1 MSREL
6 RSRLVLLTIHTMHD
20 SRNMLN
26 TLLKKI
32 IKTGAGRLRYMLAM
46 FGLGIAL
53 LLILAAIQLQVNYN
67 QLLHGSNVQD
77 SIANFL
83 VVNRIV
89 NDETRGKTQ
98 LSDEEIEDLKKQ
110 TFIDAVGVVTP
121 SRFKVS
127 ANGGTNLPFYTD
139 LFFESVPD
147 NFLDVK
153 SADWKWDDNSQFIP
167 IVIPNMFLDLYNFGF
182 ASSQNLPQLSQ
193 DLIKNIPVQLSIQTP
208 AGPKNFYAKIVGFS
222 DRISSI
228 LVPQAFMEWANKN
241 FATEAPKGASR
252 VVIRTKDPSNP
263 QLTDYLNAH
272 NLSTDT
278 DKTRFS
284 KYRKVVSFVVRISWF
299 TGVAMLIFALLVFS
313 LFIELTIASS
323 KEEIKLLITLGSSP
337 KQLKR
342 FLMKQLFPL
351 NVVIMVIVLIIL
363 SLLQFGL
370 YKFLATQNMLISP
383 FVAIITFVS
392 ALVVLF
398 ILRIVHT
405 KTIARQIKE

>member
-1 MSREL
+1 M
-6 RSRLVLLTIHTMHD
+6 
-20 SRNMLN
+20 
-26 TLLKKI
+26 
-32 IKTGAGRLRYMLAM
+32 RYFLAM

-53 LLILAAIQLQVNYN
+53 LLILAAIQLQANYN
-67 QLLHGSNVQD
+67 QLLHGNNEQD

-83 VVNRIV
+83 VVNKIV
-89 NDETRGKTQ
+89 SDETRGKTQ
-98 LSDEEIEDLKKQ
+98 LSDDEIDDLKKQ
-110 TFIDAVGVVTP
+110 SFIDAVGVVTP

-127 ANGGTNLPFYTD
+127 ASGGTNLPFYTD

-147 NFLDVK
+147 DFLDVR
-153 SADWKWDDNSQFIP
+153 STDWKWDDNSQFIP

-193 DLIKNIPVQLSIQTP
+193 DLIKNIPVQLSIQTRMG
-208 AGPKNFYAKIVGFS
+208 ARNFYAKIVGFS

-228 LVPQAFMEWANKN
+228 LVPQTFMDWANKQ

-263 QLTDYLNAH
+263 QLVDYLDKH
-272 NLSTDT
+272 HLSTDT

-284 KYRKVVSFVVRISWF
+284 KYRKIVSFVVNISWF
-299 TGVAMLIFALLVFS
+299 TGIAMLLFALLVFS

-342 FLMKQLFPL
+342 FLMKQLFPF
-351 NVVIMVIVLIIL
+351 NIVIMIVVLLVISVL
-363 SLLQFGL
+363 QCVL
-370 YKFLATQNMLISP
+370 YKFLAGQNM
-383 FVAIITFVS
+383 TVS
-392 ALVVLF
+392 AIVSWMTVLSAAVVLF
-398 ILRIVHT
+398 ILWIVHVR
-405 KTIARQIKE
+405 TIRKQINE

>member
-1 MSREL
+1 
-6 RSRLVLLTIHTMHD
+6 
-20 SRNMLN
+20 MLN
-26 TLLKKI
+26 DLLNKI
-32 IKTGAGRLRYMLAM
+32 IKKSAGRLRYILAM

-53 LLILAAIQLQVNYN
+53 MLILAAIQLQVNYN
-67 QLLHGSNVQD
+67 QLLHGNNVQD

-83 VVNRIV
+83 VVNKIV

-98 LSDEEIEDLKKQ
+98 LNDNEIDDLKKQ
-110 TFIDAVGVVTP
+110 PFIDAVGVVTP

-139 LFFESVPD
+139 LFFESVHD
-147 NFLDVK
+147 NFLDVH
-153 SADWKWDDNSQFIP
+153 SDDWKWDDNSQFIP

-193 DLIKNIPVQLSIQTP
+193 DLIKNIPIQLSIQTP
-208 AGPKNFYAKIVGFS
+208 LGAKNFYAKIVGFS

-228 LVPQAFMEWANKN
+228 LVPQTFMDWANKN

-252 VVIRTKDPSNP
+252 IVIRTKDPSNP
-263 QLTDYLNAH
+263 QLTDYLQTH
-272 NLSTDT
+272 HLSTDT

-284 KYRKVVSFVVRISWF
+284 KYRKVVAFVVRISWF
-299 TGVAMLIFALLVFS
+299 TGVAMLVFALLVFS

-342 FLMKQLFPL
+342 FMMKQLFPL
-351 NVVIMVIVLIIL
+351 NIVIMFLVLIIL
-363 SLLQFGL
+363 SLLQFVL
-370 YKFLATQNMLISP
+370 YKFLGTQSMEINPYISWITILSA
-383 FVAIITFVS
+383 AI
-392 ALVVLF
+392 VLF
-398 ILRIVHT
+398 VLWLVHIR
-405 KTIARQIKE
+405 TIARQINE

>member
-1 MSREL
+1 
-6 RSRLVLLTIHTMHD
+6 
-20 SRNMLN
+20 MLN
-26 TLLKKI
+26 LLLKKI
-32 IKTGAGRLRYMLAM
+32 IKSGAGRLRYVLAM

-67 QLLHGSNVQD
+67 QLLHGNNAQD

-83 VVNRIV
+83 VVNKLV
-89 NDETRGKTQ
+89 NDQTLGKTQ
-98 LSDEEIEDLKKQ
+98 LSDEEIVNLKKQ
-110 TFIDAVGVVTP
+110 PFIDAVGVVTP

-127 ANGGTNLPFYTD
+127 ANGGTGLPFYTD

-147 NFLDVK
+147 EFLDVN
-153 SADWKWDDNSQFIP
+153 STNWKWDDQSQFIP

-182 ASSQNLPQLSQ
+182 ASSQNLPQLSP
-193 DLIKNIPVQLSIQTP
+193 DLIKNIPIQISIKTP
-208 AGPKNFYAKIVGFS
+208 QGQRNFYAKIVGFS

-228 LVPQAFMEWANKN
+228 LVPQAFMDWANKN
-241 FATEAPKGASR
+241 FATEAPRGASR

-263 QLTDYLNAH
+263 QLVDYLH
-272 NLSTDT
+272 NHQLSTDT

-284 KYRKVVSFVVRISWF
+284 KYRKAVSFVVRISWF

-342 FLMKQLFPL
+342 FLIKQFFPL
-351 NVVIMVIVLIIL
+351 NIVIIVVVLTVL
-363 SLLQFGL
+363 SALQFGL
-370 YKFLATQNMLISP
+370 YKFLTTQNMIISP
-383 FVAIITFVS
+383 FISMITFLS
-392 ALVVLF
+392 GVVMLF
-398 ILRIVHT
+398 ILWIVYAS
-405 KTIARQIKE
+405 TISRQIKE